1 MNLLTKMIEQQGL
14 SEEDTKTLLA
24 QLLEFTLMVKE
35 MRTAQRKFY
44 KDKILAR
51 QWAYKNMLNKEYK
64 VDTFLRQFEEQ

>member
-35 MRTAQRKFY
+35 MRTAQRNFY

-51 QWAYKNMLNKEYK
+51 QGAYSNMLNKEYK
-64 VDTFLRQFEEQ
+64 VDTFLKQFEEQ